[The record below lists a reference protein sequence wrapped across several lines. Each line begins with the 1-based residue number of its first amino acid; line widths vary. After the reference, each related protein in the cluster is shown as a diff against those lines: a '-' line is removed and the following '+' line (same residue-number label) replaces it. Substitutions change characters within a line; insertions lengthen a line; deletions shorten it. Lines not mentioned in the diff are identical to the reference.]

1 MKQILFTFALFSL
14 TLQLSSSNLG
24 SMKILSISGEE
35 FEAEIRT
42 SGLML
47 NQIDSIMIE
56 NSKNAFSK
64 RDQLLDP
71 EEIRVNTRL
80 NNEITVINL
89 SSDIKIEEK
98 HFDFYLLIKTS
109 NGTEIKRRYFGIIPS
124 KRQDKSEFT
133 KKEVTNKKFTVMDL
147 SSCSELRD
155 PNERLKCFDRSLGNE
170 NSNNDI
176 YFTKK
181 SGSLSQEEIEKNY
194 FGKSGSDLEDSIE
207 RVTERS
213 IPKSL
218 GSIIVKVRK
227 YNTDR
232 YYLDLENGQ
241 TWKLIEPSRRKEFQ
255 KGKNIVIEKG
265 RMGTFTVRLEGLNRK
280 YTAKRIK

>member
-42 SGLML
+42 SGLKL

-80 NNEITVINL
+80 NNEITIINL

-109 NGTEIKRRYFGIIPS
+109 NGIEIKRRYFGIIPS

-147 SSCSELRD
+147 SSCTELTD

>member
-14 TLQLSSSNLG
+14 LQLSSSNLG

-42 SGLML
+42 SGLKL

-71 EEIRVNTRL
+71 EEIRVNTKL
-80 NNEITVINL
+80 KNEITIINL

-147 SSCSELRD
+147 GSCSELTD
-155 PNERLKCFDRSLGNE
+155 PNERLKCFDRSPR
-170 NSNNDI
+170 
-176 YFTKK
+176 
-181 SGSLSQEEIEKNY
+181 Q
-194 FGKSGSDLEDSIE
+194 
-207 RVTERS
+207 
-213 IPKSL
+213 
-218 GSIIVKVRK
+218 
-227 YNTDR
+227 
-232 YYLDLENGQ
+232 
-241 TWKLIEPSRRKEFQ
+241 
-255 KGKNIVIEKG
+255 
-265 RMGTFTVRLEGLNRK
+265 
-280 YTAKRIK
+280 

>member
-1 MKQILFTFALFSL
+1 MKQILFTFVLFSL

-42 SGLML
+42 SGLKL

-80 NNEITVINL
+80 NNEITIINL

-124 KRQDKSEFT
+124 KRQNKSEFT
-133 KKEVTNKKFTVMDL
+133 KKEMTNKKFTVMDL
-147 SSCSELRD
+147 SSCSELTD

>member
-42 SGLML
+42 SGLKL

-80 NNEITVINL
+80 NNEITIINL

-109 NGTEIKRRYFGIIPS
+109 NGIEIKRRYFGIIPS

-147 SSCSELRD
+147 SSCSELTD